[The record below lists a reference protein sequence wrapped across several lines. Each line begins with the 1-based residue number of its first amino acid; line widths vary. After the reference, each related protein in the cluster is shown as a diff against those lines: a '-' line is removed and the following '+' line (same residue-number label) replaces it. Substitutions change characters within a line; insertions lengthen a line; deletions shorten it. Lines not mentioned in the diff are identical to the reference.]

1 MSDLVKRI
9 MAKDISKNL
18 YADNAFIKRSIND
31 DDKVN
36 NGYVDLAHAGNKPKT
51 KLNRT
56 EKGVATKRPDADSS
70 YKLDE
75 ITTDPTWITYS
86 EEMVTN
92 YSKRSTAT
100 DDHKET
106 INEDVGSY
114 VASRWA
120 DNPLT
125 KTIRTTGTVR
135 ASGLGTGNRRAI
147 TKKNVQAVAT
157 EMNKRNIPQS
167 GRCALISAEEL
178 DDLLNIPEVANS
190 QFNNA
195 KPLVEGTIGRWM
207 GFDWYVRSQTLR
219 YKADGTLLPFGTDE
233 AEFAD
238 TDCAGALFWHEKK
251 VRKAQGD
258 TKVFLNIGDAELY
271 GDKLSALQRFGAKQA
286 RKDGYGVV
294 VLIEGSEG

>member
-1 MSDLVKRI
+1 
-9 MAKDISKNL
+9 MAKEISKNL
-18 YADNAFIKRSIND
+18 YADNAFINRSIND
-31 DDKVN
+31 DALVN
-36 NGYVDLAHAGNKPKT
+36 NGYVDLAHAGTKPKT

-56 EKGVATKRPDADSS
+56 EKGVAVKRPDANTS

-75 ITTDPTWITYS
+75 LTSDPTWITYS

-92 YSKRSTAT
+92 YPKRSSVLN
-100 DDHKET
+100 DHKET

-120 DNPLT
+120 DNAET
-125 KTIRTTGTVR
+125 KIIRTTGDVR
-135 ASGLGTGNRRAI
+135 PSGIGTGNRRSI
-147 TKKNVQAVAT
+147 TKKNVQAVQL
-157 EMNKRNIPQS
+157 EMNKNNIPLK

-190 QFNNA
+190 QFNND

-207 GFDWYVRSQTLR
+207 GFDWYVRSETLR
-219 YKADGTLLPFGTDE
+219 FKADGTLLPFGTDE
-233 AEFAD
+233 ADFAD

-286 RKDGYGVV
+286 RKDGKGVV
-294 VLIEGSEG
+294 VLVEGSEGN